1 MIPNEGV
8 HAQRRQRVLPFSDF
22 FGAHLTPLEHFGVQF
37 FTGWDEGSW
46 KVFYNFMF
54 MAVKVYLQKG
64 LIQMPITESM
74 HLKSLK
80 TQFGEE
86 FKNWFDDYRKSR
98 DGEWVEFKDL
108 YNHFLMA
115 NEYNE
120 HDFTRKRFKK
130 GMAVACEI
138 LGLKLS
144 EDKSGPNGFKRVK
157 VAKNRTNT
165 IPSESSSS
173 EKVSSISS
181 IGF

>member
-1 MIPNEGV
+1 
-8 HAQRRQRVLPFSDF
+8 
-22 FGAHLTPLEHFGVQF
+22 
-37 FTGWDEGSW
+37 
-46 KVFYNFMF
+46 
-54 MAVKVYLQKG
+54 
-64 LIQMPITESM
+64 M